1 MIISRNLKLSLTIL
15 CVLLIVIGLGGQ
27 IYSTALSIS
36 NYPLPTGWSESGRLF
51 EAATIYSPLVFGKT
65 LPWPWLD
72 PGRAILEG
80 LVFLIPNSQIW
91 MYRFWTGLLGLLAAS
106 FSALLIIKR
115 IWNKTLRNKFKT
127 KTPLFVL
134 LVGWG
139 ILYILQFPIQ
149 AHLLLGAIFVLW
161 LFDLDKP
168 IYSLIIIVIASAW
181 EGLCRVNWFLMPAVL
196 GITIYFLSVAVT
208 GKNPFRYLLWPVI
221 WTVGGTLSS
230 FLAYGI
236 FIKISNYVIPFYNSN
251 MHYGFFRNRLWPN
264 ADFSL
269 GLIPGIILLSA
280 PLIILILALYLRI
293 IHRVHWIRIFALLGI
308 LGIFFIGS
316 TIVSTRAGGGFDLHN
331 YDLFG
336 LILFIIGC
344 YFGLGAVNLDKPEP
358 GLPEPWIVN
367 RLIMLGLLSVPLF
380 FTLSGI
386 PRPTNLPVQAAK
398 NSIQQLQMFIQK
410 TDTSKGPILFIDN
423 RQLLVYHMIPNVV
436 WYVPYEKIELMEM
449 AIANNNPYL
458 NQFWKDIKGHRFS
471 LIVAEKLQLAKQ
483 DINLPLGYENN
494 VWVAGVSDPIL
505 RYYQLTYQGPGF
517 AIYLPL
523 PEAK

>member
-1 MIISRNLKLSLTIL
+1 
-15 CVLLIVIGLGGQ
+15 
-27 IYSTALSIS
+27 
-36 NYPLPTGWSESGRLF
+36 
-51 EAATIYSPLVFGKT
+51 
-65 LPWPWLD
+65 
-72 PGRAILEG
+72 
-80 LVFLIPNSQIW
+80 
-91 MYRFWTGLLGLLAAS
+91 
-106 FSALLIIKR
+106 
-115 IWNKTLRNKFKT
+115 
-127 KTPLFVL
+127 
-134 LVGWG
+134 
-139 ILYILQFPIQ
+139 
-149 AHLLLGAIFVLW
+149 
-161 LFDLDKP
+161 
-168 IYSLIIIVIASAW
+168 
-181 EGLCRVNWFLMPAVL
+181 MPAVL
-196 GITIYFLSVAVT
+196 VITIYFLSVAVT
-208 GKNPFRYLLWPVI
+208 GKNLFRYLSWPVI
-221 WTVGGTLSS
+221 WFVGGTLSS
-230 FLAYGI
+230 FLAYSL

-308 LGIFFIGS
+308 LGVFFIGS

-331 YDLFG
+331 YDSFG

-358 GLPEPWIVN
+358 GLPVPWIVN